1 MLNPAFTDTT
11 TTGDVDSQS
20 YGGELLEH
28 EPCSRKILE
37 RLFRQEKDGLA
48 RYLRQH
54 VGPEMAYDLVQEIF
68 LRAATSP
75 QLVCLVNPRA
85 FLYHIARNAIIDHS
99 RRKKCRITT
108 LPLIEAH
115 DTRCSAEQELQL
127 DADDLIASLEY
138 ALKELPEKT
147 RLIFRMHRFDE
158 MAYEQIRAE
167 LGISIATVEYHM
179 MKALAHIRI
188 ALACRL

>member
-1 MLNPAFTDTT
+1 MLNPAYTDTNAT
-11 TTGDVDSQS
+11 DDVASQS
-20 YGGELLEH
+20 YGDELLEH
-28 EPCSRKILE
+28 EPCSQKILE

-48 RYLRQH
+48 RYLRQQ
-54 VGPEMAYDLVQEIF
+54 VGPEMACDLVQEIF

-99 RRKKCRITT
+99 RRKKCRIST
-108 LPLIEAH
+108 LPLIETH

-127 DADDLIASLEY
+127 DADDLIAMLEH

-147 RLIFRMHRFDE
+147 RRIFRMHRFDE
-158 MAYEQIRAE
+158 KAYEQIRTE
-167 LGISIATVEYHM
+167 LDISLAAVEYHM
-179 MKALAHIRI
+179 MKALSHIRI
-188 ALACRL
+188 ALAQQL